1 MTVTWHSSSTIF
13 IVVQR
18 DAQSPRTGK
27 WLKWDENSQI
37 IDAARNRSDLVGP
50 VRPAVII
57 PIESELVE
65 TYEVARITTRRA

>member
-1 MTVTWHSSSTIF
+1 M
-13 IVVQR
+13 
-18 DAQSPRTGK
+18 
-27 WLKWDENSQI
+27 KWDENSQI